1 MSKPTPH
8 ALTVR
13 FGYDHR
19 LSDLCVYSRIRLFQA
34 HLLDGWHAWYVLILI
49 TFSSAMYFSDGGM
62 KTEDYSFRGFPGC
75 WNMVVIVFFGLTPPD
90 WIILSVTT
98 VLAIAMFLPIKF
110 IHPTRTKRWRA
121 VSLPM
126 GAFWTICAG
135 WAAWV
140 SFDPQSWA
148 HYGLMITSIYL
159 LLAVLHNNLFRQI

>member
-1 MSKPTPH
+1 
-8 ALTVR
+8 
-13 FGYDHR
+13 
-19 LSDLCVYSRIRLFQA
+19 
-34 HLLDGWHAWYVLILI
+34 
-49 TFSSAMYFSDGGM
+49 MYFSDGGM

-90 WIILSVTT
+90 WVILSVTT

-110 IHPTRTKRWRA
+110 IHPTRTKRWRV

-159 LLAVLHNNLFRQI
+159 LLAGAAQQLIPTKSERVAS